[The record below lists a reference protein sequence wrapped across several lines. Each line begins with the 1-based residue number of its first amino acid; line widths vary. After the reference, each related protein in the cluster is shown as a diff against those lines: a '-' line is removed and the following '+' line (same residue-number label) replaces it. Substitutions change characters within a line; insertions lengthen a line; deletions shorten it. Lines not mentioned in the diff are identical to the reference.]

1 MSIKRFSTNHPGI
14 VYYEHKTRKHNG
26 KPDRRFLLR
35 YRFNGKQHEEALGW
49 ASQDWNVFRASEE
62 MASLK
67 RNQRTGK
74 GPVTIKEKRLIA
86 GEKKTADKVKKDLE
100 IKSQITF
107 SKIFTKYYFPQ
118 AKTEKVFKSHD
129 RERSLFDNW
138 IDEVIGNLPMKDIAP
153 IHLEKIKKNMRDA
166 EKADRSIQYCL
177 AVVRQVFNFA
187 FRNDLYNGENPI
199 KKIKM
204 PKINNKRLRFLTLEE
219 ADTLL
224 DALKNEVPEVWEQAL
239 ISLHTG
245 LRASEVFNLKWVDV
259 DTVQEQLTVKDS
271 KKNDRTRFAYMT
283 DEVKEMLLNKETG
296 KPSDLLYLTPDGDKR
311 KEISTAFRRIV
322 SDLGFNDGI
331 EDRRDKV
338 VFHTLRHTYAS
349 WLVQS
354 GEPLYNVK
362 ELMGHSIIQM
372 TERYSHLAPKNKK
385 DSVKSLQ
392 KFMKQKA
399 AKVISLKK

>member
-1 MSIKRFSTNHPGI
+1 MGVKRFSTNHPGI

-35 YRFNGKQHEEALGW
+35 YRFNGKQFEEALGW
-49 ASQDWNVFRASEE
+49 ASQGWNVFTASEE
-62 MASLK
+62 MAVLK

-74 GPVTIKEKRLIA
+74 GPVTLKEKRLIST
-86 GEKKTADKVKKDLE
+86 EKKTADAVKKDLE

-107 SKIFTKYYFPQ
+107 NDIFTKYYFPQ
-118 AKTEKVFKSHD
+118 AKAEKVFDSHD
-129 RERSLFDNW
+129 RERSLFENW

-166 EKADRSIQYCL
+166 GRADRSIQYCL

-187 FRNDLYNGENPI
+187 FRNDLYNGENPV

-224 DALKNEVPEVWEQAL
+224 NALKNEVPEVWEQAL

-259 DTVQEQLTVKDS
+259 NIDEGILTIKDG
-271 KKNDRTRFAYMT
+271 KNDRTRFAYMT

-296 KPSDLLYLTPDGDKR
+296 LPSDLLYTLPDGSKR

-331 EDRRDKV
+331 EDRRDRV

-362 ELMGHSIIQM
+362 ELMGHSVISM
-372 TERYSHLAPKNKK
+372 TERYAHLAPKNKQ

-392 KFMKQKA
+392 KFMNHKS
-399 AKVISLKK
+399 AKVISLTK